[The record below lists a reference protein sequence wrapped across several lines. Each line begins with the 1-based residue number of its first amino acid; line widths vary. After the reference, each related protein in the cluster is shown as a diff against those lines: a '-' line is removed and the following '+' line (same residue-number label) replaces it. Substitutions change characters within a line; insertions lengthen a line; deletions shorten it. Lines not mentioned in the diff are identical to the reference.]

1 MCCEKILKW
10 WNEPNKE
17 WFKIIKVLLS
27 VLKAILFIIF
37 LLTSFIYQ
45 VVEFKSNNSNKH
57 YLSELCLYLEIIYN
71 WRFLLT
77 ILFAILLLI
86 LKILKI
92 LCSDLVSRFYLKL
105 RKYLLKIIKALNWSQ
120 LDWPCFLRLKYY
132 LYIFDIIHYLIYFIS
147 VVIVGSIE
155 ITKSNLNKPP
165 IIAFYFNSLIFFLHI
180 IVEIYRIIQA
190 QRVQTTIRD
199 IFASDFKFSK
209 KAVSL
214 ISENELGSLECPN
227 YSKCLIADSQHRAFS
242 HPKEIFKIKFKPCNL
257 NERGVNII
265 TGFHQ
270 TTIQAA
276 RSILTT
282 SFKPSTSG
290 MIGPGIYFANN
301 YDITDHKRNQSTEG
315 GAIFCAKIDMGK
327 VLEIHDKYNSNDDV
341 SKYFDSKYL
350 HHGAGDKLDEF
361 VIYNEKQIIEYTI
374 IVENKAIEN
383 FRKNTDKPYCN
394 CIKFI

>member
-1 MCCEKILKW
+1 MCCKKVLKW

-17 WFKIIKVLLS
+17 WFKIIKLVLS
-27 VLKAILFIIF
+27 ILKAMLFIAF
-37 LLTSFIYQ
+37 LLVSFICQ
-45 VVEFKSNNSNKH
+45 VIEFKYNKNKR

-71 WRFLLT
+71 WRFILT
-77 ILFAILLLI
+77 ILFGILFI
-86 LKILKI
+86 IFKILHF
-92 LCSDLVSRFYLKL
+92 LNFDFRSYLKL

-132 LYIFDIIHYLIYFIS
+132 LYVFDIIHYLVYFIS
-147 VVIVGSIE
+147 VIVVGSIE
-155 ITKSNLNKPP
+155 ISLLNLNKPP
-165 IIAFYFNSLIFFLHI
+165 IIIFYFNSVIFFFHI
-180 IVEIYRIIQA
+180 IVELYRIIQS

-199 IFASDFKFSK
+199 IFASDFKFSSRGV
-209 KAVSL
+209 AL

-227 YSKCLIADSQHRAFS
+227 YFKCLIADSQHRAFS

-257 NERGVNII
+257 NEKGINIMI
-265 TGFHQ
+265 GFHQ

-282 SFKPSTSG
+282 SFKPSSSG

-301 YDITDHKRNQSTEG
+301 YDITDHKRNQNTEG
-315 GAIFCAKIDMGK
+315 GAIFCAMIDMGK
-327 VLEIHDKYNSNDDV
+327 VLEIHSKYTSNDDV
-341 SKYFDSKYL
+341 SKYFNSKYL
-350 HHGAGDKLDEF
+350 HHQSGDKLDEF

-374 IVENKAIEN
+374 IVEKKAIEN
-383 FRKNTDKPYCN
+383 FRRNIKKPYCN